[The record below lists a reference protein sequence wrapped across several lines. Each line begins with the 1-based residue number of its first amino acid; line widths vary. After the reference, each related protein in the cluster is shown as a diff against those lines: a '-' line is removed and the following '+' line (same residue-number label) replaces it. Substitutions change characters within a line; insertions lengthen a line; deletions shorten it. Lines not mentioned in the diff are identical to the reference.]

1 MKASFLF
8 LLFSFYFLIPVKA
21 QEKAASPDS
30 ASVNKTD
37 SAAADRAAIEKDG
50 SSYDKAIVIKEDHES
65 QGIHAEYAWIRNK
78 YPGSKTRSQSLN
90 FHDKKPFDIIHIT
103 TSDGKE
109 VAVYFDISN
118 FYGKF

>member
-1 MKASFLF
+1 MKALFLF
-8 LLFSFYFLIPVKA
+8 LLFSFYFLVPVKA
-21 QEKAASPDS
+21 QEKAAPPDS
-30 ASVNKTD
+30 ASINK
-37 SAAADRAAIEKDG
+37 AAIEKDG

-90 FHDKKPFDIIHIT
+90 FHDKKSYDIIHIT
-103 TSDGKE
+103 TADGKE
-109 VAVYFDISN
+109 VAIYFDISN

>member
-1 MKASFLF
+1 MKASVLF
-8 LLFSFYFLIPVKA
+8 LLFSFYFLMPARA
-21 QEKAASPDS
+21 QEKTAPPDSATVNKTDS
-30 ASVNKTD
+30 ASVNKAT
-37 SAAADRAAIEKDG
+37 IERDG

-90 FHDKKPFDIIHIT
+90 FHDKKSYDIIHIT
-103 TSDGKE
+103 TSDAKE